1 MCWKLLHL
9 KLVLGNNFVVEYLDN
24 RTKKRQACSD
34 FVGRGMKAGEA
45 EADCTRSVCIDHW

>member
-34 FVGRGMKAGEA
+34 FVGRGMKAAEA